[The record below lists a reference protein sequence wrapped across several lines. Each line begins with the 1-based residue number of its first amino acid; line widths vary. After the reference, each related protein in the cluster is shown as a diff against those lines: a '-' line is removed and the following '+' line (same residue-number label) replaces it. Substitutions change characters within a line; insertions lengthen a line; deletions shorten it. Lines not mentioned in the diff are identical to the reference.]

1 MKKYQNK
8 YRIPSARAQWHDYN
22 GGVYFITFNTAHRK
36 HYFGEIKDGVM
47 HRNELG
53 EFVHQNLENVSGHYP
68 YAEIPVFQ
76 VMPNHV
82 HVIVF
87 IDNPVNTVIEPPV
100 DKIETISD
108 NINNAER
115 PINNGVD
122 LYCGDCRDAARPIK
136 TEPDTDCDICRDAA
150 RHVSTS
156 DATVNAPSN
165 APIPPTG
172 TDKNKKMR
180 DIAVNRGRV
189 STVIG
194 GIKSATT
201 HFANTNKIPFGWQ
214 ERFHDHIIR
223 DVDELNR
230 IASYIENNPGNWKE
244 DVFYN

>member
-53 EFVHQNLENVSGHYP
+53 EFVHQNIENVSGHYP
-68 YAEIPVFQ
+68 YAEIPVYQ

-150 RHVSTS
+150 RHVSTIGE
-156 DATVNAPSN
+156 TE
-165 APIPPTG
+165 
-172 TDKNKKMR
+172 KMQE
-180 DIAVNRGRV
+180 IAIQSGWLSVC
-189 STVIG
+189 IG
-194 GIKSATT
+194 GIKSAITKYA
-201 HFANTNKIPFGWQ
+201 HQNNIDFEWQ
-214 ERFHDHIIR
+214 ARFHDHIVR
-223 DVDELNR
+223 DTKEMNR
-230 IASYIENNPGNWKE
+230 IAWYIQNNVSHWVS
-244 DVFYN
+244 DSFYNH